1 MGFAPNIWEFSLINK
16 LQKQGKTV
24 VKRKKGLPLWEA
36 SGGERGIR
44 KLSLSYKPIGITCSV
59 NAVAHFVAYTK
70 YSMNSGS
77 EMVFRK
83 PHPGIFT
90 ISKKKKRCKKERP
103 RRTLPIRISRS
114 FLHVLR

>member
-24 VKRKKGLPLWEA
+24 VKRKKGLPQGEA

-44 KLSLSYKPIGITCSV
+44 KLSLSYKLVGITGSV

-70 YSMNSGS
+70 DSMNCSS
-77 EMVFRK
+77 ETVFRES
-83 PHPGIFT
+83 HPGNFSD
-90 ISKKKKRCKKERP
+90 SKKRKA
-103 RRTLPIRISRS
+103 L
-114 FLHVLR
+114 